1 MEIDSHFPNKLYSSI
16 TSTGIF
22 TAIFGER
29 KVMKTVLKSLV
40 AGLMVFALSFSPA
53 LAGLAKA
60 GGFNFEGIS
69 SIKTDATQ
77 SYEKQPRGLMF
88 NFSFGGPKD
97 YKKTQSL
104 VAMMDEDKRTDE
116 DKWWDADKKDVVIF
130 LAVIGAM
137 ILIIPNYN
145 D

>member
-1 MEIDSHFPNKLYSSI
+1 
-16 TSTGIF
+16 
-22 TAIFGER
+22 
-29 KVMKTVLKSLV
+29 MKTVLKSLV
-40 AGLMVFALSFSPA
+40 TGLMIFALSFSPA

-69 SIKTDATQ
+69 SFKIDETQ

-116 DKWWDADKKDVVIF
+116 DKLWDADKKDVVIF

>member
-1 MEIDSHFPNKLYSSI
+1 
-16 TSTGIF
+16 
-22 TAIFGER
+22 
-29 KVMKTVLKSLV
+29 MKTVLKSLV
-40 AGLMVFALSFSPA
+40 VGLMVFALSFSPA

-69 SIKTDATQ
+69 SIKTDDTQ

-97 YKKTQSL
+97 YKKTESQVASIYGDTRSTVALVGMLCL
-104 VAMMDEDKRTDE
+104 VAG
-116 DKWWDADKKDVVIF
+116 VVI
-130 LAVIGAM
+130 LAS
-137 ILIIPNYN
+137 